1 MTGTDWDSKTTQ
13 KRGRVKGEGEKKER
27 ESRDAHGEG
36 QMEVGGFV
44 EGADEGPD
52 LSNIDSENYH

>member
-1 MTGTDWDSKTTQ
+1 M
-13 KRGRVKGEGEKKER
+13 KGEGERKGKER
-27 ESRDAHGEG
+27 ERRDAHGEG

-52 LSNIDSENYH
+52 LSNIDSDNYH

>member
-1 MTGTDWDSKTTQ
+1 M
-13 KRGRVKGEGEKKER
+13 KGEGERKER
-27 ESRDAHGEG
+27 ARRDAHGEG

-52 LSNIDSENYH
+52 LSNIDSDNYH